1 MSDSSDDL
9 RTNWLERLESR
20 VDAIDA
26 RLRATEWRLAL
37 LIGAL
42 ETLRYLAPSIAKAFG
57 G

>member
-1 MSDSSDDL
+1 VSDSSDDL